1 MLQLGEKIVI
11 VADAFEQNLPIGE
24 YGYLIA
30 YDRNPDNA
38 FDYVI
43 RVPKINRN
51 FFVPSSDVE
60 PEELLI
66 QHEVEMTTREALIDY
81 ALATY
86 NEKLFHQIMNGELE
100 QDEKEEETAPEVLSQ
115 AEFIKQHVAKLAR
128 LNFTPEEEQML
139 TEQLNAILQYA
150 EKLNELDTDGVEPT
164 THVLHLSNVMREDEA
179 KDSLPI
185 EKVMANAPEEEDGQ
199 FKLHAKELSVQEL
212 VDQSFQVIAERDERI
227 GAFLT
232 LNEEEAR
239 NTARRL
245 DDKLASGQPRGL
257 LFGLPAGIKDNI
269 VTEGLRT
276 TCGSQFLANFNPVY
290 DATVTRKL
298 READAVTL
306 GKLNMDEFAMGGS
319 NENSSFRPVRN
330 PWDLDRVPGG
340 SSGGSAAA
348 VAAGEAYFTL
358 GSDTGGSIRQPA
370 SYCGVVG
377 LKPTYGLVSRFGL
390 VAFASSLDQIGP
402 LTKNVEDSAYVLQA
416 IAEKILAALKVLE
429 DLGAVWEEVS
439 LPHTEYAVAT
449 YYLLASSE
457 ASSNLARFDGVRYG
471 TRADHAG
478 SLIDLYHESRSKG
491 FGPEVKRRIMLGTY
505 ALSSGYYDAYYLK
518 AQKARTLIKQDFDN
532 VFENYDIIIGPTAPT
547 TAFKLGSQVDD
558 PLTMY
563 LNDILTI
570 PVSLAGV
577 PAISV
582 PCGLAD
588 GLPVGLQIIGKAFD
602 ESTVLR
608 VAHAYEQNTEHH
620 KLQPKL

>member
-1 MLQLGEKIVI
+1 MSLFNHTLQ
-11 VADAFEQNLPIGE
+11 
-24 YGYLIA
+24 
-30 YDRNPDNA
+30 
-38 FDYVI
+38 
-43 RVPKINRN
+43 
-51 FFVPSSDVE
+51 
-60 PEELLI
+60 EL
-66 QHEVEMTTREALIDY
+66 H
-81 ALATY
+81 
-86 NEKLFHQIMNGELE
+86 N
-100 QDEKEEETAPEVLSQ
+100 
-115 AEFIKQHVAKLAR
+115 
-128 LNFTPEEEQML
+128 
-139 TEQLNAILQYA
+139 
-150 EKLNELDTDGVEPT
+150 
-164 THVLHLSNVMREDEA
+164 
-179 KDSLPI
+179 
-185 EKVMANAPEEEDGQ
+185 
-199 FKLHAKELSVQEL
+199 KLHAKELSVQEL

-276 TCGSQFLANFNPVY
+276 TCASQFLANFNPVY

-416 IAEKILAALKVLE
+416 IAGHDHMDSTSANVDIPDYLSALTGDVRGLRIAVPKEYMGEGVDPAVKEKILAALKVLE